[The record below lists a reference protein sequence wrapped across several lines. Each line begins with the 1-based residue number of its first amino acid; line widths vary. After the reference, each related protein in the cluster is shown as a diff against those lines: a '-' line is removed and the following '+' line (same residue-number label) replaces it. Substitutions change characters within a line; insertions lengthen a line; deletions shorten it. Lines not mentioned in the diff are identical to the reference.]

1 MPSVEGNKVTNGDQ
15 CAKLALVVDVAR
27 AVWGSTLG
35 EEATAE
41 SVVGTTRTSGDVR
54 LESEK
59 RSKAD
64 IAQAGPQPRCS
75 LRCGGAFMMRPTT
88 IAIRPMC
95 GSQTCA

>member
-41 SVVGTTRTSGDVR
+41 SVVVKVFGCRPLTEVPRAWAAGVGKPPREETAGRETRAVR
-54 LESEK
+54 RALWGFECRE
-59 RSKAD
+59 
-64 IAQAGPQPRCS
+64 C
-75 LRCGGAFMMRPTT
+75 
-88 IAIRPMC
+88 
-95 GSQTCA
+95 CA